1 MNIGFGQPSAPAAP
15 AMPAMP
21 AAMPAAAA
29 SIGFDNFYMLVVS
42 IAVVILILV
51 LAFLGW
57 TMSKHKDKT
66 SFPIQ
71 TTCPDYW
78 QIENDP
84 TTKKAY
90 CKQPADDTYMNYG
103 ESAASTS
110 TLLPKDVFKDG
121 KFDFTN
127 SGWSAAGQSAVCAKK
142 KWADTY
148 KIKWDT
154 VTNDVTC

>member
-1 MNIGFGQPSAPAAP
+1 MNFGLGSSPAPAPAPATTSIPNIGFDS
-15 AMPAMP
+15 
-21 AAMPAAAA
+21 
-29 SIGFDNFYMLVVS
+29 FYTLVVT

-57 TMSKHKDKT
+57 TMSKHKDT
-66 SFPIQ
+66 AANFPIQ

-78 QIENDP
+78 EIENDIA
-84 TTKKAY
+84 TKKAY
-90 CKQPADDTYMNYG
+90 CKQPPDSTYMNYG
-103 ESAASTS
+103 DAQASTS
-110 TLLPKDVFKDG
+110 DSLPKDVFKDG

-127 SGWSAAGQSAVCAKK
+127 SGWSSAGQNAVCAKK